1 MGYRYKLY
9 RYGTYADLSTGNI
22 IDKLPHNKWT
32 EHVRFI
38 VNFHL
43 LYSTVI
49 VARDYTKL
57 RLCIC
62 LLNLKHKINK
72 LFRDGEGNILDPELS
87 SPVELYR
94 QHSLSSESRTRLV
107 F

>member
-43 LYSTVI
+43 LYSTVFE
-49 VARDYTKL
+49 ARD
-57 RLCIC
+57 
-62 LLNLKHKINK
+62 
-72 LFRDGEGNILDPELS
+72 
-87 SPVELYR
+87 
-94 QHSLSSESRTRLV
+94 RTVPNYVCALIS
-107 F
+107 